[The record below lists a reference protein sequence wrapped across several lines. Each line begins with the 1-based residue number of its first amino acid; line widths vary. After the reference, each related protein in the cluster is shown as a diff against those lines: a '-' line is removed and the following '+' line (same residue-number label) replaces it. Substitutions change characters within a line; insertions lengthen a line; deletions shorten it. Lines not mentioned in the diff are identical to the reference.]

1 MDNPSFAGFRLDR
14 TVTLSIL
21 FAFGVQTA
29 GALIWAGAA
38 ASRLETLERRADRT
52 QPISERMARLEEQML
67 MARESLIRI
76 ERQLENPQPH
86 P

>member
-1 MDNPSFAGFRLDR
+1 MSAPIRLDR

-21 FAFGVQTA
+21 FAIFVQTA
-29 GALIWAGAA
+29 GALIWGGAA
-38 ASRLETLERRADRT
+38 AARLEALERRAERT

-76 ERQLENPQPH
+76 ERQLENPKPH

>member
-1 MDNPSFAGFRLDR
+1 MSAPMRLDR

-21 FAFGVQTA
+21 FAVFLQTA
-29 GALIWAGAA
+29 GVLVWGGAA
-38 ASRLETLERRADRT
+38 AARLEALERRAERS

-67 MARESLIRI
+67 MARESLTRI
-76 ERQLENPQPH
+76 ERQLENPPAH